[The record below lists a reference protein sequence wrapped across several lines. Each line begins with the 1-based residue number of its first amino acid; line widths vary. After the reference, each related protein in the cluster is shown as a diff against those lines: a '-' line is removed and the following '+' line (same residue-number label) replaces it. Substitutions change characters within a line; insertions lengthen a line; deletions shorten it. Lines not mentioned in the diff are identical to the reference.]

1 MSVKLEA
8 SWKQALESEFAKDY
22 FQTLT
27 KTIRQKYLSTT
38 VYPPPKLVFNAFNR
52 CHFDQ
57 VRVVILG
64 QDPYHGPGQAMG
76 LAFSVPTAVAT
87 PPSLKN
93 ICKEIEADTGA
104 VIPKNGNLE
113 RWASQG
119 VFLLNATLTVA
130 KGQAASHQG
139 LGWEQF
145 TDAVIKVI
153 AGDKEKVV
161 FLLWGAYAR
170 SKAGLIDSDKHL
182 VLEAPHPSPLSA
194 NRGFLG
200 CRHFSRTNDYFN
212 QHGQEPIVW

>member
-1 MSVKLEA
+1 MSVQIEA
-8 SWKQALESEFAKDY
+8 SWQKVLEPEFAKDY
-22 FQTLT
+22 FQTLA

-38 VYPPPKLVFNAFNR
+38 VYPPPKLVFNAFSL
-52 CHFDQ
+52 CPFDK

-76 LAFSVPTAVAT
+76 LAFSVSEGIMV
-87 PPSLKN
+87 PPSLQN
-93 ICKEIEADTGA
+93 IYKEIEADIGVT
-104 VIPKNGNLE
+104 VSKSGNLE
-113 RWASQG
+113 GWASQG

-145 TDAVIKVI
+145 TDVVIKVI
-153 AGDKEKVV
+153 AEKKEPVV

-170 SKAGLIDSDKHL
+170 SKADLIDKDKHL

-194 NRGFLG
+194 SRGFFG
-200 CRHFSRTNDYFN
+200 SKHFSQTNDYLK
-212 QHGQEPIVW
+212 QHGQQPIAW